1 MRKPFELAREMLIM
15 VARSLGDEILNE
27 VAFVGGCTTSLLLTD
42 DFSREFIRHTEDVDL
57 IVDIMGQIEWHKF
70 QKMLILKGY
79 SISADEHVL
88 CRMRLDGLTVDF
100 MPHDEEIL
108 GFSNRWYSL
117 ALKTAVPYQLT
128 DDLIIRVLTP
138 PLFVATKLEAY
149 LGRGKNDPMSSKDI
163 EDIISIFDGRPEM
176 VSEINGAD
184 PEVREYI
191 ADQMSN
197 LLADMNFEY
206 AVQGSTRSN
215 QDREDLLFK
224 RIEEVASG
232 I

>member
-184 PEVREYI
+184 SEVREYI